1 MCRTLDV
8 FRKGV
13 GLAWR
18 RYFKIESQTS
28 VRGLVVG
35 ETKSGRGCGRLAGK
49 HKPGVVVCE
58 CDCVVDDVAL
68 VVKVNRTR
76 DVARSL
82 LIDDHQI
89 GVRVCRFLL
98 GRGVVGVI
106 LPYKN
111 LLLEIKVK
119 GKASGCFAGFA
130 RAFADPLTQ

>member
-76 DVARSL
+76 DIARGL

-89 GVRVCRFLL
+89 SVRGTGFVF
-98 GRGVVGVI
+98 GRGIIGVI
-106 LPYKN
+106 LADEN
-111 LLLEIKVK
+111 LLFEIK
-119 GKASGCFAGFA
+119 AE
-130 RAFADPLTQ
+130 